1 MKLNSIISRYVFKEL
16 IPPFFLNTVF
26 FSLIF
31 LLFQMLEI
39 TNMIVNYKIG
49 LGIILKM
56 IVYSMPYF
64 LVFVFPMS
72 VMMAVLLTFLRM
84 SNDNEIIALRAGG
97 ISLYALIPPVFVF
110 SLIAA
115 VFTALMSVYGMPW
128 GMLGFKQLAFK
139 VATSNL
145 EIGLKERTFN
155 DTFKNVMLYVNKV
168 DVKTRTFTD
177 VFIEDQRTPKV
188 SITIIAPKGKL
199 LADPE
204 KGTFHLKLLNGMI
217 NQVDL
222 DKRSVNSIRFDAYDI
237 SLDLRKAMSAANEFQ
252 KGQKEMNIDELS
264 HYIASLEH
272 KKDSQYYEALIE
284 FHKRFS
290 VPFAC
295 FSLGLLAI
303 PLGVHAKSAKK
314 SYGLGLGLGFFLF
327 YYMMLSAGMVF
338 GARGI
343 YPPVIGMWV
352 PNIVT
357 ALIGAYLFNRV
368 HTEGRVKG
376 FTVFSY

>member
-1 MKLNSIISRYVFKEL
+1 MKINSIISRYVFKEL

-39 TNMIVNYKIG
+39 TKMIVNYKIG
-49 LGIILKM
+49 LGIVLQM

-72 VMMAVLLTFLRM
+72 VMMSVLLTFLRM

-97 ISLYALIPPVFVF
+97 ISLYALVPPVVVF

-115 VFTALMSVYGMPW
+115 IFTAWMSVYGMPW

-139 VATSNL
+139 VAASNL
-145 EIGLKERTFN
+145 DIGLKERTFN
-155 DTFKNVMLYVNKV
+155 DAFKNVMLYVNKV
-168 DVKTRTFTD
+168 DLKTKTFTD
-177 VFIEDQRTPKV
+177 VFIEDQRSPKV
-188 SITIIAPKGKL
+188 SVTIIAPKGKL
-199 LADPE
+199 ISEPE
-204 KGTFHLKLLNGMI
+204 KGKFHLKLFNGTI

-222 DKRSVNSIRFDAYDI
+222 DKKSVNSIRFDTYSL

-252 KGQKEMNIDELS
+252 KGQKEMNLDELNN
-264 HYIASLEH
+264 YIASLER
-272 KKDSQYYEALIE
+272 KKNSDYYEALLE

-290 VPFAC
+290 MPFAC
-295 FSLGLLAI
+295 LSLGFLAI
-303 PLGVHAKSAKK
+303 PLGVHAKSARR
-314 SYGLGLGLGFFLF
+314 SFGMVLGLVFFLC
-327 YYMMLSAGMVF
+327 YYLMFSAAMVF
-338 GARGI
+338 GERGI

-352 PNIVT
+352 PNIVIS
-357 ALIGAYLFNRV
+357 AIGAYLFNRV
-368 HTEGRVKG
+368 HTGGIKSVT
-376 FTVFSY
+376 FQF